1 MSGDDIDL
9 GYTRQDLRNATRFLE
24 ADYSGIN
31 PRQFY
36 RRLKRQLEEI
46 KESGDFKYETEGSQD
61 RHFSIDSEE
70 VGEKTGTVEGRLAA
84 VSDSRHVGYAET
96 EYRPRGPHG
105 ALATVVG
112 TLLLLLGLRAGT
124 IIIGLLGI
132 AGMLGGGYLYVKTET
147 LQIPLQRKDILRTL
161 LSGEVSERTI
171 EEDGQSR
178 TDIFANMA
186 VIYAGDTFV
195 TVNLSDE
202 FSELSWVERR
212 ETVRQVR
219 QWYNDVIASDPD
231 FEPADRLDVNSG
243 FIYQL
248 TGWGDRSEQSHR
260 ETIYGLQGTLIGN
273 FSRRLEY
280 TNVLLDELSSKTRN
294 ELEEHQSGLLD
305 ELEGLAEEMNVYVD
319 REGAETAS

>member
-1 MSGDDIDL
+1 MSQDEFDL
-9 GYTRQDLRNATRFLE
+9 TYTRQDLRNATRFLE
-24 ADYSGIN
+24 ADYAGIN

-46 KESGDFKYETEGSQD
+46 KEDGDFKYETKGDQS

-84 VSDSRHVGYAET
+84 VSDSRHIGHAEI
-96 EYRPRGPHG
+96 EYRPRGSHG
-105 ALATVVG
+105 ALAGLVG
-112 TLLLLLGLRAGT
+112 ALLLILDLGAGT
-124 IIIGLLGI
+124 IILGLLGI
-132 AGMLGGGYLYVKTET
+132 VGILGGGYLYLNTET
-147 LQIPLQRKDILRTL
+147 MEIPLQRKDVLRTL

-171 EEDGQSR
+171 EDNGESR

-202 FSELSWVERR
+202 FTELSWVEQR
-212 ETVRQVR
+212 ETARQVR
-219 QWYNDVIASDPD
+219 RWYNSVIESDPE
-231 FEPADRLDVNSG
+231 FEPSDRLDVSSG
-243 FIYQL
+243 FVYQL

-260 ETIYGLQGTLIGN
+260 EEIYGLQGTVISQ

-280 TNVLLDELSSKTRN
+280 TDVLLNELSSQTRN
-294 ELEEHQSGLLD
+294 ELEKHQNGLLD
-305 ELEGLAEEMNVYVD
+305 ELEGLAEDMDVYVD
-319 REGAETAS
+319 REGAEDT